1 MVDLARLDRIGFLTL
16 PDYSQIAVASAIE
29 ACRMA
34 NYVAGHESYTWKAVS
49 LDGNPVAASNG
60 FSLAPTMSLEAAGQL
75 NCLFV
80 CGGVR
85 VREAVDRRV
94 TDALRRLARQGVAL
108 GSLCTGTFALAEAGL
123 LDNYRCAVHWE
134 NLDAV
139 REEFPEIDICDDLFV
154 IDRDRLT
161 CTGGVAPLDLMLALI
176 EQRLGRGVASK
187 VSKQFIQERIRAAS
201 ERQRPNPW
209 GEYPD
214 KIIGLAHQLM
224 QTTIEVPVTIP
235 YIARAMGISRRQLE
249 RVFKRHTG
257 KSPAEYY
264 LDLRLTKARELLRLT
279 NMPITDIGIAC
290 GFQSSAHFSTA
301 FKSQYGR
308 PPRAERGASVL
319 APHERVEMHL

>member
-1 MVDLARLDRIGFLTL
+1 
-16 PDYSQIAVASAIE
+16 
-29 ACRMA
+29 
-34 NYVAGHESYTWKAVS
+34 
-49 LDGNPVAASNG
+49 
-60 FSLAPTMSLEAAGQL
+60 
-75 NCLFV
+75 
-80 CGGVR
+80 
-85 VREAVDRRV
+85 
-94 TDALRRLARQGVAL
+94 LRRGARARGGRPACYRRPAPPGPQGVVL

-308 PPRAERGASVL
+308 PPRAERGASVR